1 MSSDEAL
8 ERERQ
13 RYRELFDSTP
23 AALLVTDMQGLVR
36 EANRRASR
44 LLGATGRSLAGK
56 PLVSF
61 VDAEHRVGFRERLAR
76 ADQLHDA
83 PPWALRVKPRGG
95 EPVTVTV
102 SVSVTRNHGRPTGL
116 RWLLL
121 ELPSGLRE
129 TVSLSLQPEAVDSAP
144 GDAGLEAD
152 KRQELLGQSLEQAA
166 LAAISLLRADHF
178 AVMLLDDN
186 GAHRWVATTGELDS
200 IFGRIREELAAGPC
214 VEAMRRGRPVW
225 TRDIGADSRWPALVE
240 AVGGEA
246 VHGALAASV
255 AVEGKPVGTC
265 VALTTS
271 ERVWGESELA
281 AMRAFAAVIGQAV
294 LG

>member
-1 MSSDEAL
+1 VSSDDGVER

-61 VDAEHRVGFRERLAR
+61 VDAEHRVGFRERLGR

-83 PPWALRVKPRGG
+83 PPWALRIRPRGG
-95 EPVTVTV
+95 DPVTVTV
-102 SVSVTRNHGRPTGL
+102 SVSVTSTHGRSTGL

-129 TVSLSLQPEAVDSAP
+129 TVSLSLQPE
-144 GDAGLEAD
+144 
-152 KRQELLGQSLEQAA
+152 LLGQSLEQVA
-166 LAAISLLRADHF
+166 LAAFSLLRADHVG
-178 AVMLLDDN
+178 VMLLDDD
-186 GAHRWVATTGELDS
+186 GAHRWVVTTGELDRT
-200 IFGRIREELAAGPC
+200 FERIRDALAAGPC

-225 TRDIGADSRWPALVE
+225 TRDIGADSRWPALIA
-240 AVGGEA
+240 AVGGED

-255 AVEGKPVGTC
+255 AVEGRPVGAC
-265 VALTTS
+265 VALTAS
-271 ERVWGESELA
+271 ARVWGESDLA

-294 LG
+294 LE

>member
-1 MSSDEAL
+1 VSSDDAV

-23 AALLVTDMQGLVR
+23 AALLLTDMQGLVR

-76 ADQLHDA
+76 ADQLQNA
-83 PPWALRVKPRGG
+83 PPWALRIRPRGG

-102 SVSVTRNHGRPTGL
+102 SVSVARNHGRSTGL

-129 TVSLSLQPEAVDSAP
+129 TVSLSLQPEQAD
-144 GDAGLEAD
+144 GGGAGPEAE
-152 KRQELLGQSLEQAA
+152 QQHELLGQSLEQVA
-166 LAAISLLRADHF
+166 LAAFSLLRADHIG
-178 AVMLLDDN
+178 VMLLDEN
-186 GAHRWVATTGELDS
+186 GAHRWVVTTGELDTA
-200 IFGRIREELAAGPC
+200 FERIREALAAGPC

-225 TRDIGADSRWPALVE
+225 TRDIGADSRWPALVA
-240 AVGGEA
+240 AVGGNED
-246 VHGALAASV
+246 VHGAVAASV
-255 AVEGKPVGTC
+255 AVEGRAVGTC
-265 VALTTS
+265 VALTAS
-271 ERVWGESELA
+271 ARVWGESELA

-294 LG
+294 LD